1 MLGNSSRP
9 PRKGTTRRTREQTL
23 DSALDPRVFQLSLA
37 VVERPIGSLQINPR
51 NARTHGKKQINQI
64 AASIKE
70 FGFTNPVLVNEIGMV
85 IAGHGRVAAADMLGM
100 TVVPTIELS
109 HMTPDQLRAY
119 VLADNRL
126 AELAGWDKDILSIEL
141 GELIELDLDF
151 DIEIT
156 GFATVDIDKL
166 MSPAEAPIADPADAF
181 PEPAEQAI
189 SRVGDLWEMGPHRLL
204 CGNALDPGCYAMLMA
219 GELAQM
225 VFTDPPYNVPI
236 AGHVSGMGRAQHRE
250 FVMAT
255 GEMSSKGFTAFLINF
270 LGASA
275 SYCTDGAIM
284 FVCMDWRHSQE
295 LLQAAQAAGL
305 EQKNLCIW
313 AKDNGGMGT
322 FYRSQH
328 ELVYVFKSGTAP
340 HINNFGLGGDGR
352 YRTNVW
358 TYPGINTFRQG
369 RDEEM
374 AMHPTVKPV
383 ALVADTIKDCSK
395 RGGLILDPF
404 AGSGTT
410 VIAGAKTGRIVCAME
425 LDPLYV
431 DVILRRWT
439 AWSGKPAILADTGR
453 AFDEVMAERMSKP
466 A

>member
-284 FVCMDWRHSQE
+284 FVCMDSQCQQMIFADTRSDIE
-295 LLQAAQAAGL
+295 VEGGEGLPGRQTGLIAVPLDASGCTVSNLDLQQRC
-305 EQKNLCIW
+305 QQP
-313 AKDNGGMGT
+313 GGGPVI
-322 FYRSQH
+322 SI
-328 ELVYVFKSGTAP
+328 G
-340 HINNFGLGGDGR
+340 NFGDTLPVPRDAGQAQRRQQGGEHRGVGGHGSNSPPS
-352 YRTNVW
+352 T
-358 TYPGINTFRQG
+358 
-369 RDEEM
+369 DE
-374 AMHPTVKPV
+374 APV
-383 ALVADTIKDCSK
+383 PIK
-395 RGGLILDPF
+395 
-404 AGSGTT
+404 GS
-410 VIAGAKTGRIVCAME
+410 RS
-425 LDPLYV
+425 L
-431 DVILRRWT
+431 
-439 AWSGKPAILADTGR
+439 
-453 AFDEVMAERMSKP
+453 
-466 A
+466 